1 MARNYSTNGYLQQSQ
16 QPAPGTG
23 SLFELPRPTGPVMGP
38 ARRKRRTG
46 LGSRFG
52 GKQDLFQQSMAKLA
66 NTPLAPKL
74 KVSKAPGMPG
84 YATR

>member
-1 MARNYSTNGYLQQSQ
+1 MARNYSNKDYLQQPQ

-23 SLFELPRPTGPVMGP
+23 SLFELPRPTGAVMGP

-46 LGSRFG
+46 RHAKYGQN
-52 GKQDLFQQSMAKLA
+52 QDLFQQSMAKLA

-74 KVSKAPGMPG
+74 KVSKVPGTPG
-84 YATR
+84 YSR